1 MQARVYLGQQRASYI
16 TPLARYHAA
25 LMRNDSVRSPDD
37 AALLATAR
45 RTLAS
50 EQAGIAA
57 LQSRLNAQFA
67 AACRTLLACEGRVI
81 VSGMGKSGHI
91 AGKIAATL
99 ASTGT
104 PSFFLH
110 PAEAGHGD
118 LGMITRPDVLLAL
131 SNSGETAE
139 LLVLLPHV
147 KRLGVPLIV
156 LTGRVDSALAQA
168 ADITL
173 DVSVEQEACPH
184 NLAPTT
190 STTAAL
196 AMGDAL
202 AVAVL
207 EARGFS
213 AEDFA
218 RRHPG
223 GTLGR
228 RLLTH
233 VENLMRTGTAVPRV
247 TPETRLAAGLV
258 EMSAKG
264 LGLTAI
270 VDANDKVLG
279 VFTDGDLRR
288 ALDRQTNLHTTSM
301 REAMTATARTIGP
314 HELAATAALL
324 METHRVTALL
334 VVDAQHRLIGA
345 LNVHD
350 LMRAGVV

>member
-1 MQARVYLGQQRASYI
+1 
-16 TPLARYHAA
+16 
-25 LMRNDSVRSPDD
+25 MRTLPATELDD

-50 EQAGIAA
+50 EQQGIAA
-57 LQSRLNAQFA
+57 LSTRLNARFA
-67 AACRTLLACEGRVI
+67 AACRALLACQGRVI
-81 VSGMGKSGHI
+81 VTGMGKSGHI

-104 PSFFLH
+104 PSFFVH

-139 LLVLLPHV
+139 ILVLLPHV

-156 LTGRVDSALAQA
+156 LTGRVDSSLAQA

-233 VENLMRTGTAVPRV
+233 VENIMRTGSAVPRV
-247 TPETRLAAGLV
+247 APDTLLAAGLV

-270 VDANDKVLG
+270 VDASDQLLG

-288 ALDRQTNLHTTSM
+288 ALDRHLDPHTTRM
-301 REAMTATARTIGP
+301 RQAMTADARTIGP

-334 VVDAQHRLIGA
+334 VVDAQRRLIGA